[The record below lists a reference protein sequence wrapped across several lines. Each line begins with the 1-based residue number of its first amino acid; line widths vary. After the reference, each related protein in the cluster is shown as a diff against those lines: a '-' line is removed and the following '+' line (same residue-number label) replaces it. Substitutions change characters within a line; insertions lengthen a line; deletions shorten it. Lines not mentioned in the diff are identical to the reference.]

1 MMEKYMNRLLI
12 ALLGMATMSSCKD
25 DEGTE
30 PGNDSNPNIVL
41 YQYAVESPNDPD
53 NDSAIRI
60 AVNNKTSEIYYL
72 AELTANVSGH
82 GATDEAYA
90 DYVVSNG
97 TKVTTTADVNNGGNY
112 ADVVVTGMKGEYT
125 ISAVAVSGNKKAI
138 AKKTF
143 VGLEWIDVANGTYNF
158 SDRAQRR
165 LGVGKSVAT
174 TLQYLKTNETK
185 YRFKNIYGAG
195 HSLILIKTDKTG
207 TDDNDALLF
216 YRVENQTTPFS
227 YSTYGTVS
235 VRDLGYWQDDDSFAY
250 DPKYGCFEYTD
261 KLKRHFTI
269 TIQYHVSAGNLG
281 YGTDKF
287 VPD

>member
-90 DYVVSNG
+90 DYVV
-97 TKVTTTADVNNGGNY
+97 Y
-112 ADVVVTGMKGEYT
+112 
-125 ISAVAVSGNKKAI
+125 
-138 AKKTF
+138 
-143 VGLEWIDVANGTYNF
+143 
-158 SDRAQRR
+158 SDR
-165 LGVGKSVAT
+165 KSV
-174 TLQYLKTNETK
+174 
-185 YRFKNIYGAG
+185 
-195 HSLILIKTDKTG
+195 
-207 TDDNDALLF
+207 
-216 YRVENQTTPFS
+216 V
-227 YSTYGTVS
+227 
-235 VRDLGYWQDDDSFAY
+235 
-250 DPKYGCFEYTD
+250 
-261 KLKRHFTI
+261 
-269 TIQYHVSAGNLG
+269 
-281 YGTDKF
+281 
-287 VPD
+287 